1 MKTIAILGAGKIG
14 RMVAHLLGSCG
25 DYRVRVADL
34 SAKNAKAATAHL
46 KNVEAAT
53 VDFADTKSI
62 DRVVGGAAAVISC
75 APFSCNAKIATRAKA
90 KGAHYLDLTED
101 VQTTEFTTQL
111 AKDAKTAFIPQ
122 CGLAPGFITIA
133 ANHLIAGMN
142 PVHEVRL
149 RVGALPRFPS
159 NRMKYNLTWST
170 DGLVNEYL
178 NPCNALVD
186 GEEVKLPPL
195 ENLERLMIDGI
206 EYEAFNTSGGLGS
219 FGATLKSRK
228 ARNANYK
235 TLRFPGHAEIIKLLA
250 YDLRLADKRELWKQL
265 FDEAIPTTAQDQVV
279 IFVSAVG
286 DVNGVRTERT
296 YANTVLH
303 KEIDGRPWTA
313 IQITTAA
320 GVCAVADLLLT
331 EKLPQRGFVKQ
342 EQVSFDAFIDNR
354 FGRHYAHGAPRT
366 PGAN

>member
-1 MKTIAILGAGKIG
+1 MKTIAILGSGKIG
-14 RMVAHLLGSCG
+14 TMVAHLLGSCG
-25 DYRVRVADL
+25 DYQIRVADL
-34 SAKNAKAATAHL
+34 TAANAKAATAHL
-46 KNVEAAT
+46 KNAEALAI
-53 VDFADTKSI
+53 DLGDAKSI
-62 DRVVGGAAAVISC
+62 DKAVKGADAVISC
-75 APFSCNAKIATRAKA
+75 APYACNAKIAQRAKA

-101 VQTTEFTTQL
+101 VRTTDFTREL
-111 AKDAKTAFIPQ
+111 AQGADTAFIPQ

-142 PVHEVRL
+142 PIHEVRL

-159 NRMKYNLTWST
+159 NRLKYNLTWST

-195 ENLERLMIDGI
+195 ENVEHLMIDGI

-219 FGATLKSRK
+219 FGTTLKTRK

-235 TLRFPGHAEIIKLLA
+235 TMRFPGHAEIIKLLA
-250 YDLRLADKRELWKQL
+250 YDLRLAEKRELWKKL
-265 FDEAIPTTAQDQVV
+265 FEDAIPTTAQDQVV

-286 DVNGVRTERT
+286 DVKGVRTERT

-303 KEIDGRPWTA
+303 REIDGRPWTA

-320 GVCAVADLLLT
+320 GVTAVCDLLLQG
-331 EKLPQRGFVKQ
+331 KLPQKGFVRQ
-342 EQVSFDAFIDNR
+342 EQVSFTDFIENR
-354 FGRHYAHGAPRT
+354 FGRHFAHSPR
-366 PGAN
+366 